1 MNALLEI
8 IVDGIE
14 IAYVYYITYGF
25 ERRKNKTQ
33 IFVGYIFL
41 FIFNI
46 IINFVWKFQ
55 FEWLKVII
63 CLTMTFVFIKIFY
76 LTSLLKRIILIVIY
90 FMSITVA
97 EIVVIGYLMLMNNLY
112 TTNELLSNE
121 IMQMVAV
128 ICSKTI
134 TWIILYVTKKFQFK
148 IDVKNSIKEQLFV
161 ILPNITYVLI
171 VMISLNNLFS
181 IYNHDEKKNEAIY
194 LITIMSIVAIGMTSH
209 FILSEIYFKEKYDKE
224 MLESVKAKLMY
235 QSKYYQ
241 EKFDTEIEIR
251 KLYHDL
257 KNYALYLENSND
269 KVTAKKLFEPIKRY
283 QIYVDTG
290 DEFLDLLL
298 SEKLECAIEKGIH
311 VEFLLKLPKEQIMQS
326 MDLCIIMGNA
336 IDNAIEGAQDNKREK
351 ECYIEIRGKERE
363 NFYLI
368 QIVNSTT
375 KIVEVLD
382 NEFIK
387 TSKENKSMHGIG
399 IISIKETLKKYNGQ
413 MTIEWKEYCF
423 TMSILIPM

>member
-1 MNALLEI
+1 MI
-8 IVDGIE
+8 
-14 IAYVYYITYGF
+14 
-25 ERRKNKTQ
+25 
-33 IFVGYIFL
+33 
-41 FIFNI
+41 
-46 IINFVWKFQ
+46 
-55 FEWLKVII
+55 
-63 CLTMTFVFIKIFY
+63 
-76 LTSLLKRIILIVIY
+76 IVIY

-112 TTNELLSNE
+112 ITNELLSNE

-148 IDVKNSIKEQLFV
+148 IDVKNSIKERLFV

-423 TMSILIPM
+423 TMSILIPL